1 MLALTS
7 FELIGRTI
15 PEAFIFIF
23 ATYVFSNT
31 KLDAKRYII
40 SSVLL
45 GICIYF
51 VRKLPINYGVH
62 TILNIII
69 QSSIITAIS
78 KIAIV
83 KVIRSAIISALSLFI
98 LEAFNILIL
107 SLIFKEQLQELM
119 LNPTSKIIYGSP
131 SLICFVVIIVSYY
144 HVNKRGKI
152 KND

>member
-1 MLALTS
+1 MLTLTA
-7 FELIGRTI
+7 FELIVRTI

-45 GICIYF
+45 GICIYI
-51 VRKLPINYGVH
+51 VRRLPINYGVH

-69 QSSIITAIS
+69 QSAIVNGMS
-78 KIAIV
+78 KIPIV
-83 KVIRSAIISALSLFI
+83 KAIKSAMISAVCLFI

-107 SLIFKEQLQELM
+107 SIIFKEQLKVIM
-119 LNPTSKIIYGSP
+119 LDPTSKLLYGLP
-131 SLICFVVIIVSYY
+131 SLICFVFIIMIYY
-144 HVNKRGKI
+144 YVNKKGTVK
-152 KND
+152 DV

>member
-62 TILNIII
+62 TILNIILQTI
-69 QSSIITAIS
+69 IVAKISKLSIINAIKS
-78 KIAIV
+78 G
-83 KVIRSAIISALSLFI
+83 IISAVSLFT
-98 LEAFNILIL
+98 LEAINVLAL
-107 SLIFKEQLQELM
+107 SLIFKEQLEAIM
-119 LNPTSKIIYGSP
+119 LNPTAKIIYSSP
-131 SLICFVVIIVSYY
+131 SLICFVIIIIIY
-144 HVNKRGKI
+144 HYISKRRK
-152 KND
+152 D

>member
-62 TILNIII
+62 TILNIILQTVI
-69 QSSIITAIS
+69 VAKISKLSIINAIKS
-78 KIAIV
+78 G
-83 KVIRSAIISALSLFI
+83 IISAVSLFT
-98 LEAFNILIL
+98 LEAINVLAL
-107 SLIFKEQLQELM
+107 SLIFKEQLEAIM
-119 LNPTSKIIYGSP
+119 LNPTAKIIYSSP
-131 SLICFVVIIVSYY
+131 SLICFVIIIIIY
-144 HVNKRGKI
+144 HYISKRRK
-152 KND
+152 D

>member
-1 MLALTS
+1 MLTLTA
-7 FELIGRTI
+7 FELIVRLI

-31 KLDAKRYII
+31 KLDAKRYIN

-51 VRKLPINYGVH
+51 VRKLPIDYGVH
-62 TILNIII
+62 TILNIILQTVI
-69 QSSIITAIS
+69 VAGIS
-78 KIAIV
+78 KISIAKAIKSAIV
-83 KVIRSAIISALSLFI
+83 SALCLFI

-107 SLIFKEQLQELM
+107 SLIFKEELEAIM
-119 LNPTSKIIYGSP
+119 LNPTAKIIYGSP
-131 SLICFVVIIVSYY
+131 SLICFVVIIMICY